1 MPTSERLSPE
11 LMQAA
16 LINLLIAAAPFR
28 HGQGMSTPRAMLDDA
43 ISRGQNALAAAKREG
58 VEIDWEGLRRLAEEA
73 DAEARETRGFRADI
87 DG

>member
-1 MPTSERLSPE
+1 MPMSERLSPE

-28 HGQGMSTPRAMLDDA
+28 HGQGMSTPRAMLHDA
-43 ISRGQNALAAAKREG
+43 ISRGQQALQAAKREG
-58 VEIDWEGLRRLAEEA
+58 VGIDWDGLRRLADEA
-73 DAEARETRGFRADI
+73 DAVAREAPGYRADI